1 MLSLHSIIILILCTF
16 LMLVLIM
23 PIFIVPFSSNILAKK
38 IKSCIDYLGVQTE
51 TIITISQVFPTVAK
65 MTTLIMAY

>member
-1 MLSLHSIIILILCTF
+1 
-16 LMLVLIM
+16 M
-23 PIFIVPFSSNILAKK
+23 PIFIVPFSSNILTKK

-65 MTTLIMAY
+65 MTTLIMAYQVEPTQAIITIVPIMLPTI